1 MKISSSSKIIN
12 ELIYNGKKY
21 LSLKHAALLSN
32 YHRDYLGQLIRKKEL
47 TAEKIGFAWFIEEN
61 EWKKFLNRKNCPDLE
76 PRGLE
81 IKEVKMADDI
91 WEKALLGQSK
101 SHNLEM
107 KIQIPKIKINQQL
120 LSLAASA
127 LIVTGIVFF
136 APDKFFRTIDGLGEF
151 SKNAVTETA
160 KKIMPIKVVGKNGNT
175 YFLAL
180 SLPSLPNLSFSPP
193 FTLSDIAFSISDI
206 KLRFGQN
213 LFAWREYVRGWFGD
227 VRKIALDF
235 FSSPSPL
242 PPVLPPASPASEPKI
257 ITFPAQ
263 SPKGIEAGP

>member
-61 EWKKFLNRKNCPDLE
+61 EWKKFLNRKNGADLE
-76 PRGLE
+76 TRGLE
-81 IKEVKMADDI
+81 IKEAKVEDDV
-91 WEKALLGQSK
+91 WEKTLLGQTQP
-101 SHNLEM
+101 HNFEIRF
-107 KIQIPKIKINQQL
+107 KVSEIKISPQL
-120 LSLAASA
+120 LSLTVST
-127 LIVTGIVFF
+127 LIIAGIVFF
-136 APDKFFRTIDGLGEF
+136 APDKIFRAIDSIGEF

-160 KKIMPIKVVGKNGNT
+160 KKIMPIKVVRKNGNT